1 MHEDW
6 SFPASFPQ
14 RNPITTQL
22 RTMTTPF
29 SPPHD
34 PGPEVNLLPQ
44 VQNRLLLLAGQIDQ
58 LQTRLDQLTESAQEN
73 SAQLD
78 ALLAAFLTPASG
90 QGVDVRLVELT
101 VQVEATRE
109 QVEQMQE
116 ALATVA
122 TQEQLSSLERAL
134 AGRELLTDVA
144 DSVKKLGR
152 TQFKA
157 NTLGETREQQ
167 IEAALAVAREL
178 VTRREQIQERRTAE
192 ERLRLD
198 ELRSTA
204 RGEFAAD
211 LLPALDSIERA
222 LDAGRTL
229 LTSQRQQV
237 AAARARYAA
246 SRTGL
251 GSSAEHQRTGACQP
265 NATASRLLGA
275 CAPQPDRSNRTTAST
290 ALTAALT
297 ACRRRGAASPASRA
311 RPGDRAGRR
320 NQRLARWP
328 GAGARPLCCAP
339 GPGTDSAAA
348 RVGTTLRPAPSP
360 CHRDRDAQRR
370 AP

>member
-1 MHEDW
+1 MHEDL

-34 PGPEVNLLPQ
+34 PGPEGNSLPQ

-134 AGRELLTDVA
+134 AGRELL
-144 DSVKKLGR
+144 SRCGR
-152 TQFKA
+152 Q
-157 NTLGETREQQ
+157 RQ
-167 IEAALAVAREL
+167 EAGAHPV
-178 VTRREQIQERRTAE
+178 QGQH
-192 ERLRLD
+192 
-198 ELRSTA
+198 
-204 RGEFAAD
+204 
-211 LLPALDSIERA
+211 
-222 LDAGRTL
+222 AGRN
-229 LTSQRQQV
+229 
-237 AAARARYAA
+237 
-246 SRTGL
+246 TGTTDR
-251 GSSAEHQRTGACQP
+251 SSA
-265 NATASRLLGA
+265 
-275 CAPQPDRSNRTTAST
+275 
-290 ALTAALT
+290 
-297 ACRRRGAASPASRA
+297 RRGP
-311 RPGDRAGRR
+311 RAGHP
-320 NQRLARWP
+320 ARTN
-328 GAGARPLCCAP
+328 
-339 GPGTDSAAA
+339 PGTPQ
-348 RVGTTLRPAPSP
+348 R
-360 CHRDRDAQRR
+360 RR
-370 AP
+370 APAAG

>member
-1 MHEDW
+1 
-6 SFPASFPQ
+6 
-14 RNPITTQL
+14 
-22 RTMTTPF
+22 MTLVPKSIRCPRSKIGCCSWQARSTNCRP
-29 SPPHD
+29 
-34 PGPEVNLLPQ
+34 
-44 VQNRLLLLAGQIDQ
+44 
-58 LQTRLDQLTESAQEN
+58 RLDQLTESAQEN

-90 QGVDVRLVELT
+90 QGIDVRLAELT

-122 TQEQLSSLERAL
+122 TQEQSA
-134 AGRELLTDVA
+134 AWNAPWPGGVITDVA

-178 VTRREQIQERRTAE
+178 VTRREQIQERRSAE

-237 AAARARYAA
+237 AAARAHYAA
-246 SRTGL
+246 TERDWAAAQNT
-251 GSSAEHQRTGACQP
+251 QRTGACQP

-275 CAPQPDRSNRTTAST
+275 CAPQPDRS
-290 ALTAALT
+290 
-297 ACRRRGAASPASRA
+297 
-311 RPGDRAGRR
+311 D
-320 NQRLARWP
+320 
-328 GAGARPLCCAP
+328 
-339 GPGTDSAAA
+339 
-348 RVGTTLRPAPSP
+348 
-360 CHRDRDAQRR
+360 
-370 AP
+370 

>member
-1 MHEDW
+1 M
-6 SFPASFPQ
+6 
-14 RNPITTQL
+14 
-22 RTMTTPF
+22 
-29 SPPHD
+29 
-34 PGPEVNLLPQ
+34 
-44 VQNRLLLLAGQIDQ
+44 
-58 LQTRLDQLTESAQEN
+58 TESAQEN

-90 QGVDVRLVELT
+90 QGVDERLAELT

-122 TQEQLSSLERAL
+122 TQEQLSSLEHAL

-178 VTRREQIQERRTAE
+178 VTRREQIQERRSAE

-246 SRTGL
+246 
-251 GSSAEHQRTGACQP
+251 AERDWAATQTHPHTGACQSTP
-265 NATASRLLGA
+265 NSQQASGGVYGIA
-275 CAPQPDRSNRTTAST
+275 
-290 ALTAALT
+290 
-297 ACRRRGAASPASRA
+297 
-311 RPGDRAGRR
+311 
-320 NQRLARWP
+320 
-328 GAGARPLCCAP
+328 
-339 GPGTDSAAA
+339 
-348 RVGTTLRPAPSP
+348 
-360 CHRDRDAQRR
+360 
-370 AP
+370 